1 MHIAKFTNT
10 YHPTISGVVRSV
22 DSFRRALTEL
32 GHNVFV
38 FTQDAGDY
46 EDQEAFIFRYLSLNL
61 GLPNEFPAT
70 IPISPFMDRLLP
82 SLKLDVIHSHHP
94 VLLGQIAAS
103 KAEELNLPLVFTFH
117 TRYREYSHYIP
128 IPQDVVQDFIK
139 GAIDFWIK
147 DYVKKCDHIIV
158 PSEGMHAVIEKNYE
172 ISAPVT
178 VLPTGIDLHP
188 YESADGAHVR
198 AENNWNDNFVIISAG
213 RLAAE
218 KNWSLLLEAVAD
230 VIAKQPHVRL
240 VLLGDGPE
248 SRKLQRQAKKL
259 GIANHVDFRGKVPF
273 EQVPAHLKAAD
284 LFAFASTTETQGLV
298 TLEAMA
304 AGLPV
309 VAVDAV
315 GTRDVVI
322 DGEDGLLTENNKASL
337 ATAIERMVT
346 EKDILNHFHQASL
359 KKARQLNI
367 VHQASALVEVYQQA
381 IEAHQEKKIK
391 V

>member
-22 DSFRRALTEL
+22 DSFRKALADL

-46 EDQEAFIFRYLSLNL
+46 EDQEPFIFRYLSLNI

-70 IPISPFMDRLLP
+70 IPISPFMDRLMP
-82 SLKLDVIHSHHP
+82 TLKLDVIHSHHP

-103 KAEELNLPLVFTFH
+103 KAEELKLPLVFTFH

-128 IPQDVVQDFIK
+128 IPQHLVQDFIK
-139 GAIDFWIK
+139 GAIDFWIS
-147 DYVKKCDHIIV
+147 DYVQKCDHIIV
-158 PSEGMHAVIEKNYE
+158 PSQSMLAVLEEKYDF
-172 ISAPVT
+172 SAPIT
-178 VLPTGIDLHP
+178 VLPTGIDLRP
-188 YESADGAHVR
+188 YQAADGAPIR
-198 AENNWNDNFVIISAG
+198 AENNWDGHFVIVSAG
-213 RLAAE
+213 RLASE
-218 KNWSLLLEAVAD
+218 KNWHLLLQAVAA
-230 VIAKQPHVRL
+230 VIAKQPQVRL

-248 SRKLQRQAKKL
+248 ARKLRRESKKL
-259 GIANHVDFRGKVPF
+259 GIADKVDFRGRVPF
-273 EQVPAHLKAAD
+273 EQVPSYLKAAD

-315 GTRDVVI
+315 GTQDVVVN
-322 DGEDGLLTENNKASL
+322 GQDGLLTENNRDAL
-337 ATAIERMVT
+337 AGAIERMVT
-346 EKDILNHFHQASL
+346 DRDTLQHFRAAASSKAHQMGIANQAAKLIDVYHQAI
-359 KKARQLNI
+359 Q
-367 VHQASALVEVYQQA
+367 
-381 IEAHQEKKIK
+381 AHQTKTSSR
-391 V
+391 